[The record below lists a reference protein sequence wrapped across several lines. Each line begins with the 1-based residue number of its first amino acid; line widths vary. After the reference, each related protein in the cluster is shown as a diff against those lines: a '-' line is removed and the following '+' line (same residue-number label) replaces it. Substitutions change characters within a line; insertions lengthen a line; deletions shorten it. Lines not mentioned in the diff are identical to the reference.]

1 MKNYL
6 LSLLLCLI
14 PLSVFSQDT
23 GFDNFNLFEE
33 VEAKEGVS
41 AKDGEKRY
49 KIPSVIYNFSIQH
62 ETESTEYHPPFLTKR
77 GNYKKIKEITG
88 NGKGIKV
95 CVIDTGVDQTHARVG
110 GDLELYNPNRP
121 TSTWAVKKAKDF
133 SNSRRT
139 GFWDPKS
146 GHGSHVASMI
156 GARANGLGIEGIASE
171 CELYVAKA
179 LGDDGYGSDTG
190 IAAAVDWA
198 IQEKVHIINMS
209 LGGGFS
215 QRIED
220 AVKRATDSGILVFA
234 ALGNSG
240 EKGDGHPGN
249 SKFSLGIAAVDY
261 NQQIAR
267 FSSRS
272 NVADLSG
279 YGVNVFACISNG
291 RYAALSGT
299 SMATPDQAGLAAL
312 VLSHQ
317 LKLTGKVLTVKEYVN
332 IIYDHVED
340 LGPKGRDRE
349 YGFGFFNIQSYLDAN
364 TGSEKPNDPELPDSP
379 KPLPEHPLKDFKVI
393 GGLDWE
399 NKEYLLL
406 EKK

>member
-6 LSLLLCLI
+6 LPLLLCLI
-14 PLSVFSQDT
+14 PLSVFLQDT
-23 GFDNFNLFEE
+23 GFDNFDLFEE
-33 VEAKEGVS
+33 AKESVS
-41 AKDGEKRY
+41 VKDGEKRY
-49 KIPSVIYNFSIQH
+49 KIPSVIYNFSIQN
-62 ETESTEYHPPFLTKR
+62 ETESSEYHPPFLTKR
-77 GNYKKIKEITG
+77 GDYRKIKEITG

-121 TSTWAVKKAKDF
+121 TSTWAVRKARDF
-133 SNSRRT
+133 SNSRRS
-139 GFWDPKS
+139 GFWDRS
-146 GHGSHVASMI
+146 DHGSHVASHI

-179 LGDDGYGSDTG
+179 LGDDGFGSDTG
-190 IAAAVDWA
+190 IAAAVEWA

-215 QRIED
+215 QRIEN
-220 AVKRATDSGILVFA
+220 AVKKATNEGILVFA

-261 NQQIAR
+261 NQKIAT

-317 LKLTGKVLTVKEYVN
+317 LKLTGKILSVKEYVN

-364 TGSEKPNDPELPDSP
+364 NSTRPDQPDSP
-379 KPLPEHPLKDFKVI
+379 KPLPENPMKGWRSI
-393 GGLDWE
+393 GGVRTLDG
-399 NKEYLLL
+399 KEFLFM
-406 EKK
+406 EKVQ

>member
-1 MKNYL
+1 
-6 LSLLLCLI
+6 
-14 PLSVFSQDT
+14 
-23 GFDNFNLFEE
+23 
-33 VEAKEGVS
+33 
-41 AKDGEKRY
+41 
-49 KIPSVIYNFSIQH
+49 
-62 ETESTEYHPPFLTKR
+62 
-77 GNYKKIKEITG
+77 
-88 NGKGIKV
+88 
-95 CVIDTGVDQTHARVG
+95 
-110 GDLELYNPNRP
+110 
-121 TSTWAVKKAKDF
+121 
-133 SNSRRT
+133 
-139 GFWDPKS
+139 
-146 GHGSHVASMI
+146 MI

-215 QRIED
+215 QRIEN
-220 AVKRATDSGILVFA
+220 AVKRATDAGIIVFA

-249 SKFSLGIAAVDY
+249 SNFSLGIAAVDY
-261 NQQIAR
+261 NQQIAP

-272 NVADLSG
+272 KVADLSG

-364 TGSEKPNDPELPDSP
+364 TGEKPNAPELPTKPDSP
-379 KPLPEHPLKDFKVI
+379 KPLPENPLKDYRVI

-399 NKEYLLL
+399 GKELLFL
-406 EKK
+406 EKKQND